1 MLRKKLKAL
10 RDERG
15 FTLVELM
22 VVVIIIGILAALVV
36 PNLTGSAENSR
47 LKRAKADVETIA
59 RAAELYY
66 VEQNSTPPPNPGT
79 DLAAKGYLKEWPIKD
94 PWGTNYSYELSGDGT
109 RATITDGSSKG
120 VSTTV
125 YFPKR

>member
-36 PNLTGSAENSR
+36 PNLTGSAEKSR
-47 LKRAKADVETIA
+47 KNRAQADVETIA
-59 RAAELYY
+59 RAAQLYY
-66 VEQNSTPPPNPGT
+66 VEQNSTPPPDPGT
-79 DLAAKGYLKEWPIKD
+79 DLAAKGYLKEWPIED
-94 PWGTNYSYELSGDGT
+94 PWGGEYSYDLAEDGKS
-109 RATITDGSSKG
+109 ATISASRGN

-125 YFPKR
+125 QFSQ

>member
-36 PNLTGSAENSR
+36 PSLTNYAEKSR
-47 LKRAKADVETIA
+47 RNRAEADVRTIA
-59 RAAELYY
+59 RAAEMYY
-66 VEQNSTPPPNPGT
+66 VEQDNVPSKD
-79 DLAAKGYLKEWPIKD
+79 DLTQKRYLNEWPND
-94 PWGTNYSYELSGDGT
+94 PWGTAYIYTLSDDNAK
-109 RATITDGSSKG
+109 ATITDGSSKG
-120 VSTTV
+120 VSATV